1 MSEERQQQ
9 PAPVNQMSPETNE
22 QSTETT
28 KSTENIQ
35 SVSEAETIERL
46 RGTIRQLEE
55 ILDKLDAR
63 PGEYLLP
70 VASVENL
77 AASTQELAASLEKA
91 EIQPA
96 TTAEEVIEQE
106 AIAQPATSEIPEDTA
121 TATPVPEV
129 PPAITAVEETEEEL
143 PSQPSWLDRVL
154 PSFSSLQVWWDG
166 TLEKVRSLLPA
177 PLKEKLSDWALT
189 GILAGIVVVLLLT
202 SVLLLPQQPKE
213 VVEIPPE
220 EIEMPPELTAPGAP
234 QPMKPAPPP
243 KLELTP
249 EQSLI
254 AAIQNQVA
262 EITNQYAEG
271 LILSIET
278 NFLESRLIV
287 TVGDDWY
294 DLSDSRQDKLANE
307 MLRHS
312 QKLDFRK
319 LAITDTEG
327 TLLARSPVVGKKMVI
342 LQREKLTAQSRS
354 GE

>member
-1 MSEERQQQ
+1 M
-9 PAPVNQMSPETNE
+9 
-22 QSTETT
+22 
-28 KSTENIQ
+28 
-35 SVSEAETIERL
+35 
-46 RGTIRQLEE
+46 
-55 ILDKLDAR
+55 
-63 PGEYLLP
+63 
-70 VASVENL
+70 
-77 AASTQELAASLEKA
+77 
-91 EIQPA
+91 
-96 TTAEEVIEQE
+96 
-106 AIAQPATSEIPEDTA
+106 
-121 TATPVPEV
+121 
-129 PPAITAVEETEEEL
+129 

-177 PLKEKLSDWALT
+177 SLKEKLSDWALT

-220 EIEMPPELTAPGAP
+220 KIEMPPELTAPGAP

-307 MLRHS
+307 MLGHS

-342 LQREKLTAQSRS
+342 WQREKLTAQSRS